1 MLSSVKPLCMRVVDG
16 RSVYGVVQ
24 RDIPKILEV
33 MVRLVGEVDK
43 WRAEISAASSLT
55 VTAASVDSSPS
66 ASSATATTTTAND
79 PPQRP
84 KPISNQDPRA
94 EEERLKANAVLTE
107 LSDGLRVSIG
117 RITRTSGDKLM
128 AFRFPPAVASGA
140 QAFMDYC

>member
-1 MLSSVKPLCMRVVDG
+1 MLSHYVCASLAEDQ
-16 RSVYGVVQ
+16 YGVVQ

-55 VTAASVDSSPS
+55 VMAASVDSSPS
-66 ASSATATTTTAND
+66 ASSATATATTAD

-94 EEERLKANAVLTE
+94 EEEWLKANAVLTE
-107 LSDGLRVSIG
+107 LSDRLRESIG
-117 RITRTSGDKLM
+117 RITHMFGDKLM
-128 AFRFPPAVASGA
+128 AFRFPPAVASGV